1 VLWLERPPY
10 LRWLAAA
17 VLVTVAAWVEL
28 GPEPTMP
35 VWFATDAI
43 PAGTALTPD
52 RFTRREVA
60 WVGSA
65 PARPE
70 GVASVD
76 IAAGDPLVPSLRAEV
91 VVPAGWMAV
100 AAPLPPDAVTGSDAT
115 LVILPGVAGQAAAAV
130 PALVLRPA
138 GDDAFGN
145 GSGTVAVPP
154 DRVTEVLVAA
164 ADDRLAA
171 AVVVG
176 APGGDR

>member
-17 VLVTVAAWVEL
+17 VLVTVAAWIEL
-28 GPEPTMP
+28 GPEATTP
-35 VWFATDAI
+35 VWFAADDIA
-43 PAGTALTPD
+43 AGTTLTPD
-52 RFTRREVA
+52 QFQRREVA
-60 WVGSA
+60 WVGSV

-76 IAAGDPLVPSLRAEV
+76 ISAGDPLVPSLLTEV
-91 VVPAGWMAV
+91 VVPPGWMAV

-115 LVILPGVAGQAAAAV
+115 LVVLPGLPGQDAATV

-138 GDDAFGN
+138 GDDAFGD
-145 GSGTVAVPP
+145 GSGTVAVPA

-176 APGGDR
+176 APAGNR